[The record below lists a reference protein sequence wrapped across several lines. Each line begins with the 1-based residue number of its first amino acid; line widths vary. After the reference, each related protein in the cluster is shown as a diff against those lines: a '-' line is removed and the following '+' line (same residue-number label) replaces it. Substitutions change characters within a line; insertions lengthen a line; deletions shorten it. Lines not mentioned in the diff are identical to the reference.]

1 MLGRFAPSQ
10 GLFVF
15 IDPRGRPLQTYA
27 IGVTETNHK
36 NSLLFP
42 LKFPESVAY

>member
-1 MLGRFAPSQ
+1 MLERLAPSQ

-15 IDPRGRPLQTYA
+15 TDPCGRPVQTYA

-42 LKFPESVAY
+42 LKFAESVAY